1 MVLEVAVFD
10 ITPGEQDAFAA
21 SYLQARELLAVSPGL
36 RSLRMTQGIETPTR
50 FVLLVEWDS
59 LAAHEQFRAGEGF
72 PQWRAL
78 IGPHFAA
85 PPQVEHYVDL

>member
-10 ITPGEQDAFAA
+10 ITPGKQDAFAA
-21 SYLQARELLAVSPGL
+21 VFPQARTFLDGSPGL

-59 LAAHEQFRAGEGF
+59 LAEHEQFRASEAF

-78 IGPHFAA
+78 ISPHFAG
-85 PPQVEHYVDL
+85 PPQVEHYDDL